1 MKEAIRIEA
10 VTTGSQDLYI
20 EVGRSSYLQHYA
32 HLWKHQDPSVYLDK
46 NFTRKTLICET
57 KASNSYFFIIYE
69 GPLAIGILKIQKN
82 AALAPYNAHEAML
95 LDKIYILNQFAGK
108 GIGNQVLNF
117 VVDFGKTNNKKL
129 IWLEAMQKGAALQ
142 FYLKYGFSIYTE
154 IEHPAPQVLTV
165 HKAMYTMM
173 LPLQAL

>member
-10 VTTGSQDLYI
+10 VTTGSYDLYI
-20 EVGRSSYLQHYA
+20 KVGRSSYLQHYV
-32 HLWKHQDPSVYLDK
+32 HLWKYRDPSVYLDK
-46 NFTRKTLICET
+46 NFTRQALNAET
-57 KASNSYFFIIYE
+57 KVSNSYFFLIYE
-69 GPLAIGILKIQKN
+69 GPIAIGILKLQKN
-82 AALAPYNAHEAML
+82 AALAPYGAHEAML

-108 GIGNQVLNF
+108 GIGNQVLDF

-142 FYLKYGFSIYTE
+142 FYLKYGFRIYNE
-154 IEHPAPQVLTV
+154 IEHPAPQVLAV
-165 HKAMYTMM
+165 HKAMYTMI